1 MLALNPRQKRP
12 GLYDRALMTTDH
24 VLVLG
29 PQDVAELLDPVALL
43 EALAAAFAAAS
54 AGSVR
59 APARTELELEHDGGL
74 LVMPGH
80 RPGGPVIV
88 KHVGMYPG
96 NAERGLPHHP
106 ATICAF
112 DEHTGLLRA
121 VLDATYLTAART
133 AGAAALSVNL
143 AARED
148 ARVAAVIG
156 TGPVAASHLM
166 ILPAVRDFDELRV
179 ASRRPEAA
187 EALARTH
194 GARHVEIIEDAVRG
208 ADVVCLCTSAAA
220 PVVAPEWLARGAH
233 VTSVGYA
240 PPGGELDPAL
250 ARSGRLLVET
260 RAAFAAPPA
269 GCAELAGLDP
279 TAAAELGEVVAGTR
293 PGRVSDD
300 ELTVYKSM
308 GSVVEDLAAADV
320 VIRRADELGTGRR
333 IPF

>member
-1 MLALNPRQKRP
+1 MPA
-12 GLYDRALMTTDH
+12 DH
-24 VLVLG
+24 VLFLG
-29 PQDVAELLDPVALL
+29 PEDVAALLDPGELLD
-43 EALAAAFAAAS
+43 ALAAAFSAAA
-54 AGSVR
+54 AGDVL
-59 APARTELELEHDGGL
+59 APARTGLEVEGSGRLFL
-74 LVMPGH
+74 MPGH

-88 KHVGMYPG
+88 KHVGMYEG
-96 NAERGLPHHP
+96 NVARGLTHHP

-112 DEHTGLLRA
+112 DEHTGLLRV
-121 VLDATYLTAART
+121 VLDATELTAART
-133 AGAAALSVNL
+133 AGAAALSVRL

-156 TGPVAASHLM
+156 TGPVAANHLAF
-166 ILPAVRDFDELRV
+166 LPAVRDFTEVRV
-179 ASRRPEAA
+179 AARRPEAA
-187 EALARTH
+187 EALARAH
-194 GARHVEIIEDAVRG
+194 GARSLATIEDAVRG
-208 ADVVCLCTSAAA
+208 ADVVCLCTGAST
-220 PVVAPEWLARGAH
+220 PVVAPDWLAPGAH

-279 TAAAELGEVVAGTR
+279 SAAAELGEVVAGTR

-308 GSVVEDLAAADV
+308 GSVIEDLAAADV
-320 VIRRADELGTGRR
+320 VIRRAEALGAGRR

>member
-1 MLALNPRQKRP
+1 MLLHNPRQERP
-12 GLYDRALMTTDH
+12 GLYDRGLVPADH
-24 VLVLG
+24 VLFLG
-29 PQDVAELLDPVALL
+29 AEDVAALLDPPALL
-43 EALAAAFAAAS
+43 DALADAFAAAAEGRVS
-54 AGSVR
+54 
-59 APARTELELEHDGGL
+59 APARTELELDGAGL
-74 LVMPGH
+74 LLMPGH

-88 KHVGMYPG
+88 KHVGLFAG
-96 NAERGLPHHP
+96 NVARGLPYHL

-112 DEHTGLLRA
+112 DEQTGLLRA
-121 VLDATYLTAART
+121 VLDATGLTAART
-133 AGAAALSVNL
+133 GATAALSVKL
-143 AARED
+143 AARAD

-156 TGPVAASHLM
+156 AGPVAASHLAF
-166 ILPAVRDFDELRV
+166 LPAVRDFSELRV
-179 ASRRPEAA
+179 AARRPERA
-187 EALARTH
+187 EALARSH
-194 GARHVEIIEDAVRG
+194 GARFVPAIEQAVRG
-208 ADVVCLCTSAAA
+208 ADVVCLCTGASE
-220 PVVAPEWLARGAH
+220 PVVAPEWLAAGAH

-279 TAAAELGEVVAGTR
+279 AAAAELGEVVTGRR

-308 GSVVEDLAAADV
+308 GSVIEDLAAADV
-320 VIRRADELGTGRR
+320 VIRRAETLGAGRR

>member
-1 MLALNPRQKRP
+1 MLDHNPRQEPP
-12 GLYDRALMTTDH
+12 GLYDRDLMPADP

-29 PQDVAELLDPVALL
+29 ADDVAQLLDPVALL
-43 EALAAAFAAAS
+43 DALAAAFAAAS

-59 APARTELELEHDGGL
+59 APARTELELKGAGGL
-74 LVMPGH
+74 LMMPGH

-88 KHVGMYPG
+88 KHVGIFAG
-96 NAERGLPHHP
+96 NTARGLPHHP

-133 AGAAALSVNL
+133 AAAAVLSVRL
-143 AARED
+143 AARGD

-156 TGPVAASHLM
+156 AGPVAAAHLAF
-166 ILPAVRDFDELRV
+166 LPAVRDFGEVRV
-179 ASRRPEAA
+179 ASRRPDGAA
-187 EALARTH
+187 ALAATH
-194 GARHVEIIEDAVRG
+194 GARFVQNVEEAARG
-208 ADVVCLCTSAAA
+208 ADVICLCTSSAE
-220 PVVAPEWLARGAH
+220 PVVAPGWLAPGTH

-250 ARSGRLLVET
+250 ARAGRLLVET
-260 RAAFAAPPA
+260 RDAFAPPPA

-279 TAAAELGEVVAGTR
+279 ASAAELGEVVAGTR
-293 PGRVSDD
+293 PGRVSDE

-320 VIRRADELGTGRR
+320 VIRRAEQRGAGRR
-333 IPF
+333 IAF